1 MIRKLL
7 LFLFLF
13 IAPLAFIFFRLI
25 YFKYVVKIGLLNASR
40 IGNYALVSEIYLCN
54 KKLNKKKNYKKYIDL
69 IAVESPICNEFLH
82 KLIKEK
88 LLLNN
93 SL

>member
-25 YFKYVVKIGLLNASR
+25 HFKYVVKIGLLNASR

-54 KKLNKKKNYKKYIDL
+54 KKNLNKRKNYKK
-69 IAVESPICNEFLH
+69 SGN
-82 KLIKEK
+82 KR
-88 LLLNN
+88 
-93 SL
+93 